1 MENQKSLIHEILIAW
16 KISSIVFANIVAVI
30 MFLTWWQGETWVRAN
45 AGAMVELS
53 QRDGWKVKK

>member
-1 MENQKSLIHEILIAW
+1 
-16 KISSIVFANIVAVI
+16 VFANVVAVI
-30 MFLTWWQGETWVRAN
+30 MFFAWWDGETWVRAN

>member
-1 MENQKSLIHEILIAW
+1 MEQKSLLQEIIIAW

-30 MFLTWWQGETWVRAN
+30 MFFAWWDGESWVRAN
-45 AGAMVELS
+45 NGAMVELS